1 MAEAGAC
8 VTVFRKTGGP
18 LTKRI
23 SLVDGALRA
32 DGSACVMVEGE
43 AEVVAAPTASA
54 LAHAIGSL
62 DSAQAL
68 AIGVLRDGN
77 AARVVTRRKLNGHAA
92 PGVIARTAEAI
103 FFRPQAPAW
112 ALIDFD
118 AKGMPPSVRAKIGE
132 LGGVLA
138 ALATILPDLDR
149 TARVVRASTSAGLQR
164 SDTGETLLGSDGV
177 HAYLLIRE
185 GADVPRFLRVLHE
198 RAWLAGLGWMMVG
211 AGGHALERSI
221 VDRMVGSA
229 ERLIFEGA
237 PILERPLVQDAEA
250 RRPIATEGDALNTLA
265 AVPPLTIV
273 ERARLDE
280 LRAAEKHRL
289 AADVARARGDF
300 IGRQAEKI
308 ASRTGAT
315 ASAARRIA
323 ERHADGFLW
332 PDIEL
337 PFDDPGLAGDTVA
350 HVLADPVRYAGETLA
365 DPLEGPD
372 YGRGVA
378 KIMLRPDGTPWIHS
392 FAHGRTIYEL
402 RFDAVA
408 IRKAISAAPRED
420 VVDSFVRMATAGDL
434 KDDEIDGLIELV
446 SRAAGVGKR
455 AITKRLDAE
464 RDEKNAGAA
473 KAEAERRAA
482 ERDDP
487 RPRIEAPFPDAPWL
501 PVMAALN
508 AVLGASTALEPPFRD
523 VEGCLCHVR
532 ERSIA
537 SLHLLTSASANGA
550 PLPDDPP
557 PAPPQPLITRLDEAA
572 AAEMIER
579 HIDFYK
585 QNSEGEKIPVH
596 LAGPFVRHFLKR
608 TDEALP
614 KATAVLTL
622 PIVTLRGELL
632 AGRGLDR
639 RLGVVFRIPEPLM
652 DALPDRTEIGP
663 SRVAAAMSFLTGE
676 WFADVQTGYQGKC
689 VLIALALSVIERALF
704 PERPAFFVTAAK
716 RGSGK
721 TTVVNMLTAGVLG
734 RRAAAAGW
742 SSDPEERRKAIFSY
756 FGEGA
761 DILAWDNIALGTV
774 VRCPSIEK
782 ALTAETYTDRI
793 LGVSEQRTVPA
804 TTIQIFTG
812 NNIAPGGDMSSRS
825 LIARLQADRPDPENR
840 EFRHAD
846 PISWTLANR
855 PTILRALYVLLLGN
869 TQLRTATA
877 KPAETRFKAWWR
889 LVGSAV
895 EHAAAEHV
903 AHVNALA
910 MDAAPGCPPA
920 LVRFR
925 DVFAAS
931 EIDDEQTSSLATV
944 LDVCRRE
951 WPAGF
956 TAADLANYLARLDP
970 AAEAL
975 KSALEMAASKSIK
988 IVSAPVLA
996 WRLKAI
1002 VDAPCDVAGVVVA
1015 LRYAPDHRGGTFAV
1029 RPCR

>member
-1 MAEAGAC
+1 MSEPVAC
-8 VTVFRKTGGP
+8 ITVFHKTGGP

-43 AEVVAAPTASA
+43 AEVFPAPSANA
-54 LAHAIGSL
+54 LARVIGSL

-68 AIGVLRDGN
+68 AIGTLRDGN
-77 AARVVTRRKLNGHAA
+77 AARVVTRRALNGHAM
-92 PGVIARTAEAI
+92 PGVIARTSDSI
-103 FFRPQAPAW
+103 VFRPQAPAW
-112 ALIDFD
+112 ALVDFD
-118 AKGMPPSVRAKIGE
+118 AKGMPPSVRAKIDE
-132 LGGVLA
+132 LGGFLA
-138 ALATILPDLDR
+138 ALAAILPGIDQI
-149 TARVVRASTSAGLQR
+149 ARVIRASTSAGLQR
-164 SDTGETLLGSDGV
+164 ADTGEKLPGSDGV
-177 HAYLLIRE
+177 HAYLLIRD
-185 GADVPRFLRVLHE
+185 GADIPRFLRALHE
-198 RAWLAGLGWMMVG
+198 RAWLAGFGWMMVG
-211 AGGHALERSI
+211 AGGQALERSI

-237 PILERPLVQDAEA
+237 PILEPPLTQDAEA
-250 RRPIATEGDALNTLA
+250 RRPIATEGEALDTLA
-265 AVPPLTIV
+265 AMPALTIV

-280 LRAAEKHRL
+280 LRASEKHRL
-289 AADVARARGDF
+289 ATDLARARGDF

-308 ASRTGAT
+308 AARTGAGV
-315 ASAARRIA
+315 SAARRIA
-323 ERHADGFLW
+323 ERHADGFLL

-337 PFDDPGLAGDTVA
+337 PFDDPGLAGHTVA
-350 HVLADPVRYAGETLA
+350 QVLADPARYVGETLA
-365 DPLEGPD
+365 DPLEGPN

-378 KIMLRPDGTPWIHS
+378 KIMLRPDGSPWIHS

-402 RFDAVA
+402 RFDATA
-408 IRKAISAAPRED
+408 IRKAISGARRED
-420 VVDSFVRMATAGDL
+420 IVDTFARMAAVGDL
-434 KDDEIDGLIELV
+434 KDDEIDELV
-446 SRAAGVGKR
+446 ASVASASGLGKR
-455 AITKRLDAE
+455 AITKRLDTE
-464 RDEKNAGAA
+464 RDEKNARTA

-508 AVLGASTALEPPFRD
+508 GVLGASTALEPPFRD
-523 VEGCLCHVR
+523 IEGHMCHVR

-550 PLPDDPP
+550 PLPDDAPA
-557 PAPPQPLITRLDEAA
+557 APPQPLITRLDEAA
-572 AAEMIER
+572 AAETIER

-585 QNSEGEKIPVH
+585 KASEDVEIPVH
-596 LAGPFVRHFLKR
+596 LAGPFVRHFLRR

-622 PIVTLRGELL
+622 PLVTLRGELL

-663 SRVAAAMSFLTGE
+663 TPVAAAMRFLADE
-676 WFADVQTGYQGKC
+676 WLADVQTDYQGKC

-704 PERPAFFVTAAK
+704 PERPAFFITAAK

-721 TTVVNMLTAGVLG
+721 TTVANMISAGVLG

-742 SSDPEERRKAIFSY
+742 SNDPEERRKAIFAY

-761 DILAWDNIALGTV
+761 DFLTWDNISLGTV
-774 VRCPSIEK
+774 VRCPTIEK
-782 ALTAETYTDRI
+782 VLTAETFTDRI

-846 PISWTLANR
+846 PVAWTLANR
-855 PTILRALYVLLLGN
+855 PKILRALYILLLAN
-869 TQLRTATA
+869 PQLRPASA

-931 EIDDEQTSSLATV
+931 ETDDEQTSSLATV

-988 IVSAPVLA
+988 IISAPVLA

>member
-1 MAEAGAC
+1 MAEADAL
-8 VTVFRKTGGP
+8 VTVFRKSGGP

-23 SLVDGALRA
+23 SLVDGAVRA
-32 DGSACVMVEGE
+32 DGSACVMVEGD
-43 AEVVAAPTASA
+43 AEVVAAPSAIA
-54 LAHAIGSL
+54 LAHVIGSL

-68 AIGVLRDGN
+68 AIGTLRDGN
-77 AARVVTRRKLNGHAA
+77 SARVVTRRAINGHAM

-112 ALIDFD
+112 TLIDFD
-118 AKGMPPSVRAKIGE
+118 AKGMPPRVRANIE
-132 LGGVLA
+132 RCGGFLA
-138 ALATILPDLDR
+138 ALAPIVPDLDR
-149 TARVVRASTSAGLQR
+149 TARVVRASTSAGLWR
-164 SDTGETLLGSDGV
+164 SDTGEKLPGGGV
-177 HAYLLIRE
+177 HLYVLVQN
-185 GADVPRFLRVLHE
+185 GADIPRFLRALHE
-198 RAWLAGLGWMMVG
+198 RAWLAGFGWLMPG
-211 AGGHALERSI
+211 AGGQALERSI
-221 VDRMVGSA
+221 VDRMVGSP

-237 PILERPLVQDAEA
+237 PILEPPLTQDAEA
-250 RRPIATEGDALNTLA
+250 RRPIATEGEALDTLA
-265 AVPPLTIV
+265 AMPPLTIV

-289 AADVARARGDF
+289 AAELARARTDF

-308 ASRTGAT
+308 MARIGAS

-332 PDIEL
+332 PDVEL
-337 PFDDPGLAGDTVA
+337 PFDDPDLAGHTVA
-350 HVLADPVRYAGETLA
+350 QVLADPARYAGETLA
-365 DPLEGPD
+365 DPLEGPG

-378 KIMLRPDGTPWIHS
+378 KIMLRPDGSPWIHS
-392 FAHGRTIYEL
+392 FAHGHTLYEL
-402 RFDAVA
+402 RFDAAA

-420 VVDSFVRMATAGDL
+420 VVDTFVRMAVAGDL
-434 KDDEIDGLIELV
+434 KNDEIDDLIELV
-446 SRAAGVGKR
+446 ARTSGVGKR
-455 AITKRLDAE
+455 AIAKRLDAE
-464 RDEKNAGAA
+464 RDEKNART
-473 KAEAERRAA
+473 AEADAERRAA

-523 VEGCLCHVR
+523 IEGYLCHVR

-557 PAPPQPLITRLDEAA
+557 PAPPQPLITRLDETAGS
-572 AAEMIER
+572 EVIER
-579 HIDFYK
+579 HIEFFKKTAD
-585 QNSEGEKIPVH
+585 GGKIPVH
-596 LAGPFVRHFLKR
+596 LAGSFVRHFLR
-608 TDEALP
+608 RDDEALP
-614 KATAVLTL
+614 RATAVLTL
-622 PIVTLRGELL
+622 PIVTVRGELL

-639 RLGVVFRIPEPLM
+639 RLGVVFRIPEAVM
-652 DALPDRTEIGP
+652 ATLPDRKEIGP
-663 SRVAAAMSFLTGE
+663 SRVAAAMHFLTDE
-676 WFADVQTGYQGKC
+676 WLADVQTDYQGKC
-689 VLIALALSVIERALF
+689 VLIALALSLIERALF
-704 PERPAFFVTAAK
+704 PERPAFFITAAK

-721 TTVVNMLTAGVLG
+721 TTLANMLAAGVLG

-742 SSDPEERRKAIFSY
+742 SNDPEERRKAIFAY

-761 DILAWDNIALGTV
+761 DLLVWDNISLGTV

-812 NNIAPGGDMSSRS
+812 NNVTPGGDMASRS

-840 EFRHAD
+840 EFRNAD
-846 PISWTLANR
+846 PIAWTLANR
-855 PTILRALYVLLLGN
+855 PKILRALYILLLVN
-869 TQLRTATA
+869 PQLRAATA
-877 KPAETRFKAWWR
+877 KAPETRFKTWWR
-889 LVGSAV
+889 LAGSAV

-903 AHVNALA
+903 AHVAALA
-910 MDAAPGCPPA
+910 MDPAPGCPPA
-920 LVRFR
+920 PVRFC
-925 DVFAAS
+925 DIFAAS
-931 EIDDEQTSSLATV
+931 EVDDEQTTSLATV

-951 WPAGF
+951 WPGGF
-956 TAADLANYLARLDP
+956 TAADLANYLARAEP
-970 AAEAL
+970 ASETL
-975 KSALEMAASKSIK
+975 KAALEMAASKSIK
-988 IVSAPVLA
+988 IVSAPVLS

-1002 VDAPCDVAGVVVA
+1002 VDAPCAIESAVVA
-1015 LRYAPDHRGGTFAV
+1015 LRYTADRHGGSFAV